1 MMAAFGTLI
10 FLGTLWMLVVTGA
23 AILERSGAKIVAAFL
38 GKPRLPVLTL
48 VPLSVR
54 PTARQPEP
62 IRVKAQLRA
71 AA

>member
-1 MMAAFGTLI
+1 MIAAFGTLV
-10 FLGTLWMLVVTGA
+10 FLSTLWMLVVIGA
-23 AILERSGAKIVAAFL
+23 AILEQSGSKIVTAFL

-54 PTARQPEP
+54 STARQPEP
-62 IRVKAQLRA
+62 IRVKAQIRA